1 MVVVLN
7 MKIRRNEH
15 MKNINRRP
23 TWELKNMV
31 KALSMHP
38 WSNTVAE
45 DQRLEIA
52 KEELAR
58 RSKEGFA
65 VK

>member
-1 MVVVLN
+1 
-7 MKIRRNEH
+7 

-31 KALSMHP
+31 KALSMHS

>member
-1 MVVVLN
+1 
-7 MKIRRNEH
+7 
-15 MKNINRRP
+15 MKNLNRRP

-31 KALSMHP
+31 KALSLHS
-38 WSNTVAE
+38 WLNTPAE
-45 DQRLEIA
+45 NQRLEIA
-52 KEELAR
+52 EEELAR

>member
-1 MVVVLN
+1 
-7 MKIRRNEH
+7 
-15 MKNINRRP
+15 MKNLNRRP
-23 TWELKNMV
+23 SWELRNMV

-45 DQRLEIA
+45 DQRLEEA